1 MREQEDP
8 SSSATPVASEN
19 LKVDLNALQG
29 KFEAFCKNQESM
41 VSILNVKLI
50 KQRFADFQTKLK
62 IWRGAERQRKRRK
75 KQFKRH
81 AARLTEVL
89 EYQAQTFQ
97 NDVQLVN
104 DCNSTYNDFQDYL
117 RKCYK
122 NEKTLNSFLAG
133 LPEN

>member
-19 LKVDLNALQG
+19 LKVDLNALQA

-41 VSILNVKLI
+41 VSILNVKFI

-81 AARLTEVL
+81 
-89 EYQAQTFQ
+89 
-97 NDVQLVN
+97 
-104 DCNSTYNDFQDYL
+104 
-117 RKCYK
+117 
-122 NEKTLNSFLAG
+122 
-133 LPEN
+133 